1 MVSIVLVVAS
11 LLVAAVFD
19 LVTPGVEVALLY
31 AFPVLIAAYRLSPR
45 YVAVTGALAF
55 VVSLFVNF
63 QDHFSSPVWPL
74 RSLALLAVSGA
85 VSYLAFLLSSR
96 RQEVEARNEQLTA
109 ANEMLTKAQQALAE
123 SEMRYRTVAD
133 STFDWVHWISPEGLM
148 LYCSPS
154 CERVTGYTAQESE
167 AVPDLLMRLI
177 HPDDRSQFTSFMGA
191 SARLNGT
198 TRPSETL
205 TAA

>member
-1 MVSIVLVVAS
+1 VAS
-11 LLVAAVFD
+11 
-19 LVTPGVEVALLY
+19 LY

-133 STFDWVHWISPEGLM
+133 STFDWVALDQPGGADALLLAVLRADHWLHGSGA
-148 LYCSPS
+148 S
-154 CERVTGYTAQESE
+154 AD
-167 AVPDLLMRLI
+167 PDLLMRLI

-198 TRPSETL
+198 TSPSETL